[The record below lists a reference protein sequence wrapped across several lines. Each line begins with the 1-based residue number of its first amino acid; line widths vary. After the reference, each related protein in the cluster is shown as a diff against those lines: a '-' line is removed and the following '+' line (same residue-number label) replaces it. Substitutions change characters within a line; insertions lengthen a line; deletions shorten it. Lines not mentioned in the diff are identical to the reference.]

1 MKKIILTVTAAGKP
15 IDYIELAL
23 AATKPQ
29 AMKAE
34 LHISKILKEEFT
46 LCLS

>member
-1 MKKIILTVTAAGKP
+1 MKKLILTVTAAGKP

-23 AATKPQ
+23 AAIKPRV
-29 AMKAE
+29 MKAE
-34 LHISKILKEEFT
+34 LFTSKILREEFT

>member
-1 MKKIILTVTAAGKP
+1 MKKLILTVTAAGKP

-23 AATKPQ
+23 AATKPRVMM
-29 AMKAE
+29 AD
-34 LHISKILKEEFT
+34 LFISRILKEEFT